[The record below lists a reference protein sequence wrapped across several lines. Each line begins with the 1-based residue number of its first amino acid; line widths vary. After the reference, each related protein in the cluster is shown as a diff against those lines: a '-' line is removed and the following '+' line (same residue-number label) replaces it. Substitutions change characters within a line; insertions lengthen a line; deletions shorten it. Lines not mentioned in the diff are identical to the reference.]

1 MGEESESAE
10 VCKTVLSRSQL
21 SKELDSLME
30 DKASNQQI
38 IDWVEV
44 GIYCWYSP
52 SELFTQWQR
61 S

>member
-21 SKELDSLME
+21 SKELDSLLE
-30 DKASNQQI
+30 DKANNQQI

-44 GIYCWYSP
+44 
-52 SELFTQWQR
+52 
-61 S
+61 